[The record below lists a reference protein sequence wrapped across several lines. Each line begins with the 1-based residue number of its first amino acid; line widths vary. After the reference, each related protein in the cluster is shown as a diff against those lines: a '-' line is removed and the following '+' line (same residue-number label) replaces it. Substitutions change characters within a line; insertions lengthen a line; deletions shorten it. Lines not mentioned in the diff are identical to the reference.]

1 MRIILVYLIFTILPG
16 IAMAQNHRRFTREGN
31 REYSKQRYDQS
42 EIEYRK
48 AIDAKADADKAIFNL
63 GDALYRMENYE
74 EAGKEFD
81 RHAVMKSGNESV
93 AASHY
98 NRGNSLL
105 KAGKIEESIDAY
117 KSSLL
122 ANPGNHEAKYNL
134 AYAQD
139 LLKQQQQQQQQQDQ
153 ENQDKDKDKD
163 KDKKDQQDKD
173 QENQDKDK
181 QDQENQDNQNQ
192 DQNQQQK
199 DNNEQQQQDQSQ
211 PRMTRED
218 AERLL
223 QALAN
228 EEKEVQEKVKKEKA
242 AAARV
247 RVLKNW

>member
-139 LLKQQQQQQQQQDQ
+139 LLKQQQQQQQDQ
-153 ENQDKDKDKD
+153 ENQDKDKD